1 MWETT
6 SNGPTDHLW
15 FMFLFRTYCR
25 KWNDWDLPFLSFAF
39 SNLWLMEDSRLL
51 LESVTAFSTPGRGG
65 REYGRK
71 QPRNWRDLK
80 ADLNRFG
87 FIDCDFISMCFRWIC
102 THGTVHWKLTGTLQC
117 CLPSSTVMHWKKKVF
132 KRSRLHMTWE
142 QCGKLTS
149 GWCLLRSP
157 NVTGSLFIFQS
168 SLQFLFW
175 FRRIP
180 LALLFHD
187 SFCCKCRLTDKDHS
201 RYSREFMLRWLLKN

>member
-71 QPRNWRDLK
+71 QPSTEEIWKQTWTGLGLLTVISFLC
-80 ADLNRFG
+80 ALGG
-87 FIDCDFISMCFRWIC
+87 FALTELFTESWQEPCNAVCLQALWCIEKRRSSRGAAC
-102 THGTVHWKLTGTLQC
+102 TL
-117 CLPSSTVMHWKKKVF
+117 
-132 KRSRLHMTWE
+132 TWE
-142 QCGKLTS
+142 PCGKLTS

-157 NVTGSLFIFQS
+157 N
-168 SLQFLFW
+168 
-175 FRRIP
+175 
-180 LALLFHD
+180 
-187 SFCCKCRLTDKDHS
+187 
-201 RYSREFMLRWLLKN
+201 M

>member
-65 REYGRK
+65 REYG
-71 QPRNWRDLK
+71 
-80 ADLNRFG
+80 
-87 FIDCDFISMCFRWIC
+87 S

-132 KRSRLHMTWE
+132 KRSRLHIDMRTMRQAHKRMMSSQISERVGILLCDWVPFYIP
-142 QCGKLTS
+142 KLS
-149 GWCLLRSP
+149 SVLVLVSADSSCLVVSWLFPRS
-157 NVTGSLFIFQS
+157 
-168 SLQFLFW
+168 
-175 FRRIP
+175 R
-180 LALLFHD
+180 LL
-187 SFCCKCRLTDKDHS
+187 
-201 RYSREFMLRWLLKN
+201 